1 MLKQLFIPLIFIF
14 FSVFYISVIAQDAH
28 YWTQT
33 YGTRSTLLGGAVIGS
48 VDDLGATFY
57 NPGKL
62 VLTDDPSFLFSAR
75 VFELENLSI
84 EPTDGLTEGASK
96 SKLRPSPSF
105 IVFNLSSNW
114 LGKSNLAFSFLTRQT
129 FETRL
134 KTRYVGIINSSDF
147 SNEILYEGSSDEY
160 WGGITWSYPFYGKY
174 ELGIGFSNY
183 IAVKSYRSRNSISLQ
198 EKDSLNNVGLLS
210 GIREYDYYNVRIL
223 WKAGIGFTFESIR
236 FGLTVTTPSLNLFGS
251 GETDINLNSSGVD
264 IDGDDMPDEFLI
276 SNYQKDLQSK
286 YTSAF
291 AFGIGAY
298 YRFSDFK
305 IHISGE
311 YYSRV
316 NKFNVLTTN
325 RFKSQ
330 TGNIFLT
337 NHLTQALKPVLNI
350 GLGLEY
356 LISQRV
362 TTYGAFITDFSALE
376 KDERSNH
383 SVSSWNF
390 YHLTGGASLTFD
402 KLEVTFGLSF
412 AFAKDEISVPLVPI
426 TPSEEIDFIFQQ
438 QNAEISSTRI
448 KFILGLTF

>member
-1 MLKQLFIPLIFIF
+1 MIILF
-14 FSVFYISVIAQDAH
+14 FSNSVFGQDAH

-96 SKLRPSPSF
+96 SKLKPSPSF

-174 ELGIGFSNY
+174 ELGIGISNY

-210 GIREYDYYNVRIL
+210 SIREYDYYNVRIL
-223 WKAGIGFTFESIR
+223 WKAGIGFTFKSIR

-276 SNYQKDLQSK
+276 SNYQKDLPSK

-412 AFAKDEISVPLVPI
+412 AFARDDISVPLVPV

-438 QNAEISSTRI
+438 QNAEISSMRI